1 MYIFK
6 CSNRVL
12 LCCVSI
18 IYTFKHVFFVSLRC
32 NVLHLLIHHHIL
44 VYFRT
49 LQLWVS
55 WKKRLCLWW
64 VDRWYF
70 VKLSTVFS
78 LPRSQY
84 TLSCFFVNSIS
95 YPIQFYIHYFYSF
108 AFIVFVM
115 TPRAIILSVLVGI
128 GGYAWPTSMSVFQWR
143 VYWYS

>member
-18 IYTFKHVFFVSLRC
+18 IYTFKHFFFVSLRC

-95 YPIQFYIHYFYSF
+95 YPIKLYIHYFYSF
-108 AFIVFVM
+108 AFYRIRDDTKSYNFIGFSRNWRLCM
-115 TPRAIILSVLVGI
+115 THINECIPMKSILV
-128 GGYAWPTSMSVFQWR
+128 
-143 VYWYS
+143 